1 MTPNNVKIQA
11 LMPDVGCG
19 GGLPRSLPPRAVR
32 SAGVFAVNCKGG
44 FFPLQYIIYG
54 VLLIMNFREHLND
67 EMKNA
72 HFKKMYEEEKHLLEL
87 GLLIIEAR
95 EQKGLTQ
102 KELAQKSQVTQQ
114 QLSKIENGV
123 NCNMLTF
130 IKVSSAL
137 GFDLTLSA

>member
-1 MTPNNVKIQA
+1 MT
-11 LMPDVGCG
+11 
-19 GGLPRSLPPRAVR
+19 
-32 SAGVFAVNCKGG
+32 
-44 FFPLQYIIYG
+44 
-54 VLLIMNFREHLND
+54 FREHLNE
-67 EMKNA
+67 EMKNT

-95 EQKGLTQ
+95 ELKGLTQ
-102 KELAQKSQVTQQ
+102 RELAQKSHVTQQ

-137 GFDLTLSA
+137 GLDLTLSA

>member
-1 MTPNNVKIQA
+1 MT
-11 LMPDVGCG
+11 
-19 GGLPRSLPPRAVR
+19 
-32 SAGVFAVNCKGG
+32 
-44 FFPLQYIIYG
+44 
-54 VLLIMNFREHLND
+54 FREHLNE
-67 EMKNA
+67 EMKNT

-102 KELAQKSQVTQQ
+102 RELAQKSHVTQQ

-137 GFDLTLSA
+137 GLDLTLSA